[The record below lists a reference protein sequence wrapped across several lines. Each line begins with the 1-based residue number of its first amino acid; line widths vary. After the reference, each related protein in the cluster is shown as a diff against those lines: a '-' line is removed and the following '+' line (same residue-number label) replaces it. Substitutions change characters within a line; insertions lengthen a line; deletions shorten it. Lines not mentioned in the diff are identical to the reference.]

1 MSRLRERILP
11 RRLGRD
17 FSFLVS
23 SSWVSNIGDGFEL
36 AAGPLLVASVTRD
49 PVLVAMAALLQRLP
63 WVLFGLYAGALAD
76 RYDRRR
82 IVMGVDLTRAVILAI
97 LSATILTGHV
107 QVWIVLVAIFLLG
120 VAETFADTTS
130 STLLPMVVERADLGI
145 ANARL
150 QTGFLTM
157 NQLAGP
163 PIGAALF
170 ALGAAV
176 PFVAQA
182 VCVAAGALMVGKMS
196 VGRPRVLSQ
205 EPPRRVRE
213 DIATGFR
220 WLWGHAAVRT
230 LALTILTFNITFG
243 AAWSVLVL
251 YATDHLGMGEV
262 GFGLL
267 TTISAVGGLLGTA
280 SYGWLE
286 QRVALGTIMRGGLII
301 ETLTHLGLALTTS
314 PLVAMVIFFCF
325 GAHAFIW
332 GTTARTVRQRAVP
345 EHIQGRVGSVYM
357 LGMMGGLVVGQ
368 ALGGPIASTFGL
380 IGPFWF
386 AFGGS
391 AVILALIWRQL
402 PAIAHA
408 PDPAAD
414 TPAP

>member
-1 MSRLRERILP
+1 M
-11 RRLGRD
+11 
-17 FSFLVS
+17 
-23 SSWVSNIGDGFEL
+23 SNIGDGLEL

-76 RYDRRR
+76 RHDRRR
-82 IVMGVDLTRAVILAI
+82 IVMGVDLTRAVILTV
-97 LSATILTGHV
+97 LSTTILTGHV

-130 STLLPMVVERADLGI
+130 STLLPMVVDRADLGI
-145 ANARL
+145 ANSRL
-150 QTGFLTM
+150 QTGFITM

-170 ALGAAV
+170 ALGSAV
-176 PFVAQA
+176 PFLAQA
-182 VCVAAGALMVGKMS
+182 VCVAAGALLVGKMS
-196 VGRPRVLSQ
+196 VGRPKVLDDQPS
-205 EPPRRVRE
+205 RRVRE

-230 LALTILTFNITFG
+230 LALTILTFNVTFG

-267 TTISAVGGLLGTA
+267 TTVSAVGGLLGTA

-286 QRVALGTIMRGGLII
+286 RRFPLGTIMRGGLVI

-314 PLVAMVIFFCF
+314 PVVAMVIFFCF
-325 GAHAFIW
+325 GAHAFVW

-368 ALGGPIASTFGL
+368 ALGGPIASAFGL
-380 IGPFWF
+380 TGPFWF

-408 PDPAAD
+408 ADPAE
-414 TPAP
+414 